1 MTVHRAEIRDGKQ
14 LPYRLGQ
21 FARHVVI
28 CSINGRSESRSKH
41 LVKGLTVSRHVDSMR
56 MICALQHHL
65 EKTFGPWAGRATNA
79 VSARSRRAKGCINV
93 AT

>member
-28 CSINGRSESRSKH
+28 CSNNGRSESRSKH

-56 MICALQHHL
+56 MICA
-65 EKTFGPWAGRATNA
+65 GRATNA
-79 VSARSRRAKGCINV
+79 VSARSRRAKGCTDV
-93 AT
+93 TT